1 MNAITICEFYSVSLH
16 QITNDL
22 LRHMINIHEV
32 ECIEIDVRGCIDLDF
47 RINTSRRGGSD
58 DGRRVV
64 AARVPALI
72 PGRVPGS
79 GGQANLTSMK
89 PEIEDP
95 GGGRYR
101 GLAGPVSG
109 SGVVRQQ

>member
-1 MNAITICEFYSVSLH
+1 MCAITNRELYCVSLYR
-16 QITNDL
+16 INNGV
-22 LRHMINIHEV
+22 LRYMMDIHKV
-32 ECIEIDVRGCIDLDF
+32 ESIEIDVRGCIDLDF
-47 RINTSRRGGSD
+47 RINASRYSRSD
-58 DGRRVV
+58 DGRRVI

-72 PGRVPGS
+72 PEQVPGS

-89 PEIEDP
+89 PEIEDS

-109 SGVVRQQ
+109 SGVVR